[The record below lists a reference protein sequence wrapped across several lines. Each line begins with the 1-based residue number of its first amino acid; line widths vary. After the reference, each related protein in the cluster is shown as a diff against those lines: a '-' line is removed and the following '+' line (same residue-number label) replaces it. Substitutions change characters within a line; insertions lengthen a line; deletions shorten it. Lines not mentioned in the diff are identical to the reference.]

1 MIHCPAAVALRRSP
15 TAMIVVTFALPQES
29 RDFRHL
35 LRHAS
40 AVEPGRSLLGNVGAE
55 EVRLAHTGVGPAA
68 AAEHVAALLA
78 AHRPRLLLSTGF
90 AGGLDPRLATGDLL
104 IATNVSTPALVARS
118 RALLADDV
126 RAHFGALTSQPRP
139 AESAAE
145 KAALA
150 RASGALGVDME
161 TAAIAA
167 ACARAGVPLLAVRAI
182 SDPAREPLPVP
193 FAEWFDLAAQR
204 PRPLALVRYLAHHR
218 AQIRPFVRFVR
229 GLTPAREAFTRFI
242 TRFIADS

>member
-1 MIHCPAAVALRRSP
+1 MIA
-15 TAMIVVTFALPQES
+15 VTFALPQES
-29 RDFRHL
+29 RDFRHA

-40 AVEPGRSLLGNVGAE
+40 AVGPGLLLGNVGNE
-55 EVRLAHTGVGPAA
+55 EILLAHTGVGPAA
-68 AAEHVAALLA
+68 AARNVAALLA
-78 AHRPRLLLSTGF
+78 WQRPRLLLSTGF
-90 AGGLDPRLATGDLL
+90 AGGLDPRLAAGDLL
-104 IATNVSTPALVARS
+104 VATNFSAPALVAPG
-118 RALLADDV
+118 RALLAGNP
-126 RAHFGALTSQPRP
+126 RAHFGELTSQPHP
-139 AESAAE
+139 AETVAE

-150 RASGALGVDME
+150 ASTGALGVDME

-218 AQIRPFVRFVR
+218 AQIGPFVRFVR
-229 GLTPAREAFTRFI
+229 GLIPAREAFTRFL
-242 TRFIADS
+242 TRFIADL